1 MRVELRSMKS
11 ITLIVL
17 AILAVGVVASGAAG
31 QTLDVDAMAVYA
43 QGRAVIQETRTL
55 TLQPGFNEVELVI
68 PDGLIVP
75 SLLLQSEADI
85 LWTRFHPARR
95 LDLLTEAVGLT
106 VEVIDRTGAMY
117 RGELVA
123 QSDGILLR
131 QESGGMILVA
141 DPVTLRLSD
150 GAAVALNEN
159 AELIVGVSS
168 VAGGEVSLDM
178 LYIVSGISWEASYA
192 VFVSEE
198 SELGSLQ
205 TKVAVTNGAGGI
217 FSTPALSL
225 IAGDVYV
232 EQPAMYEDMVRV
244 SALAF
249 EANAPAGFAAE
260 GVSEYYRYTLPFP
273 VTLESDGMLALSYA
287 RSETVRLIEEF
298 VYDTM
303 VSGDVQIQYSFEND
317 VLSGLDIP
325 LPAGTVRVYQI
336 DEIGPVL
343 LGEDSIPHTAAGDT
357 VELQVGSAFDLEA
370 SRTLLERT
378 WISDDRYQ
386 EQVEI
391 VLENA
396 KSESVT
402 VSVSEH
408 PSGYTWNILGA
419 TLPYESVD
427 ANTVRFDVSVPPEG
441 EAIVRYTVEYAY

>member
-1 MRVELRSMKS
+1 MRREYRFMKS
-11 ITLIVL
+11 MTLTVF
-17 AILAVGVVASGAAG
+17 AILTVGVVACAASA
-31 QTLDVDAMAVYA
+31 QTLDVAAMAVYA
-43 QGRAVIQETRTL
+43 QGRAVIQETRTV
-55 TLQPGFNEVELVI
+55 TLQPGFNEVELSI

-85 LWTRFHPARR
+85 LWTRFHPVQR

-117 RGELVA
+117 RGELLD
-123 QSDGILLR
+123 QSEGVLLR
-131 QESGGMILVA
+131 QEGGAMILVA
-141 DPVTLRLSD
+141 DPVTLRLPD
-150 GAAVALNEN
+150 GGAVSWSED
-159 AELIVGVSS
+159 AELIVGMSS

-178 LYIVSGISWEASYA
+178 LYIVAGISWEANYA
-192 VFVSEE
+192 VFVSDD

-205 TKVAVTNGAGGI
+205 TRIAVTNGAGGV

-225 IAGDVYV
+225 IAGDVYM
-232 EQPAMYEDMVRV
+232 EQPAMYDNMVRV

-249 EANAPAGFAAE
+249 EANAPAGLAAE
-260 GVSEYYRYTLPFP
+260 AVSEYYRYTLPYP
-273 VTLESDGMLALSYA
+273 VTLESEGTLALSYA
-287 RSETVRLIEEF
+287 RSETVRMVEEF

-303 VSGDVQIQYSFEND
+303 ASGDVRIQYTFEND
-317 VLSGLDIP
+317 AMSGLGIP

-343 LGEDSIPHTAAGDT
+343 LGEDSIPHTAAGDS
-357 VELQVGSAFDLEA
+357 VELQVGAAFDLEA
-370 SRTLLERT
+370 SRTLLERN

-396 KSESVT
+396 KSEPVT
-402 VSVSEH
+402 VSVFEH
-408 PSGYTWNILGA
+408 PSGYTWTILGA
-419 TLPYESVD
+419 TLPYEPVD

-441 EAIVRYTVEYAY
+441 EAIVRYTVEYGY

>member
-1 MRVELRSMKS
+1 MRREYRFMKS
-11 ITLIVL
+11 MTLTVF
-17 AILAVGVVASGAAG
+17 AILTVGVVACAASA

-43 QGRAVIQETRTL
+43 QGRAVIQETRTV
-55 TLQPGFNEVELVI
+55 TLQPGFNEVELSI

-85 LWTRFHPARR
+85 LWTRFHPVQR

-117 RGELVA
+117 RGELLD
-123 QSDGILLR
+123 QSEGVLLR
-131 QESGGMILVA
+131 QEGGAMILVA
-141 DPVTLRLSD
+141 DPVTLRLPD
-150 GAAVALNEN
+150 GGAVSWSED
-159 AELIVGVSS
+159 AELIVGMSS

-178 LYIVSGISWEASYA
+178 LYIVAGISWEASYA

-198 SELGSLQ
+198 PNFGSLQ
-205 TKVAVTNGAGGI
+205 TRIAVTNGAGGI
-217 FSTPALSL
+217 FAAPALSL

-232 EQPAMYEDMVRV
+232 EQAAYDDMVRV

-249 EANAPAGFAAE
+249 EANAPVGLAAE
-260 GVSEYYRYTLPFP
+260 AVSEYYRYTLPYP
-273 VTLESDGMLALSYA
+273 VTLESEGTLALSYA
-287 RSETVRLIEEF
+287 RSETVRLVEEF

-317 VLSGLDIP
+317 TISGLDIP

-357 VELQVGSAFDLEA
+357 VELQVGAAFDLEA

-391 VLENA
+391 LLENS
-396 KSESVT
+396 KSEPVT
-402 VSVSEH
+402 VSVFEH

-427 ANTVRFDVSVPPEG
+427 VNTVRFDISVPPEG
-441 EAIVRYTVEYAY
+441 EAIVRYTVDYAY